1 MITDRERERAAN
13 SWNSMMIEFLI
24 DHMEGIKSRLEKFEN
39 LGSEAAEMIDSQIT
53 ALECLIT
60 DYKIHS

>member
-1 MITDRERERAAN
+1 
-13 SWNSMMIEFLI
+13 MMIEFLI